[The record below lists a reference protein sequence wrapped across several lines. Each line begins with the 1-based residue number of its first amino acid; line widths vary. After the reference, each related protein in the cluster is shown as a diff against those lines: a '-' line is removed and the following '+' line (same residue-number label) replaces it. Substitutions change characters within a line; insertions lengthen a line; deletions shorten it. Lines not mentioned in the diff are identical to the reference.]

1 MKFTVDMRAVETGA
15 SQTEMKAVIENAI
28 FPTFEI
34 LQGWEREN
42 RVWGG
47 LPVGERRISFV
58 LEADS
63 PKHADELI
71 KQLPAWGVTTT
82 SVQALTTFGDR
93 LESDRELLKRI

>member
-1 MKFTVDMRAVETGA
+1 MRAVETGA
-15 SQTEMKAVIENAI
+15 TPAEMKKDIENSI
-28 FPTFEI
+28 LPTFEI
-34 LQGWEREN
+34 LQGWEKEN

-71 KQLPAWGVTTT
+71 KQLPAWGLTTT
-82 SVQALTTFGDR
+82 SVKALATFADR
-93 LESDRELLKRI
+93 SEADRELLKRI